1 MRAALGTIWR
11 RAAPTF
17 RQNSEASILPTFAL
31 ALVPLIGLV
40 GAAVDYSRA
49 NSIRTGLQMALDSA
63 ILAGARDGTSN
74 WSSVALDVFKSNFT
88 SPGVTATPTFVKNT
102 DASYSGSAGTSVAAT
117 FLNVMGVSTIPVS
130 VENKALAP
138 GEPGQLC
145 VVSLNKNA
153 TPAVQLTGNASV
165 HIKAPQCVFHAN
177 STSNNAVVLNGN
189 TSITSAHNCIVGSVS
204 KVGNA
209 QITPAPDAMCK
220 PVPDPFAKWPKPA
233 IGSCD
238 YTDYK
243 ESGSKSVTLQ
253 PGVYCGGMAFSGQL
267 SVTFAPGI
275 YVIKDGMLKASGGSS
290 FTGEGVSFF
299 LIGAGAGLDI
309 SGGANW
315 HITATKTGLL
325 AGFVFFLDPSG
336 SSGIAATG
344 SKLAGTA
351 EMYFEGVVYLPQQQ
365 LVVTGGSEAF
375 TPSPY
380 TAYIA
385 DKLDFQGNG
394 KLVINN
400 DMTKTSVPIPDV
412 LKVTLNG
419 RPRLT
424 R

>member
-1 MRAALGTIWR
+1 MRTALGTIWR
-11 RAAPTF
+11 QAAAAF
-17 RQNSEASILPTFAL
+17 RQSSEASLLPTFAL
-31 ALVPLIGLV
+31 ALVPLVGLV

-49 NSIRTGLQMALDSA
+49 NNIRSGLQMALDSA

-74 WSSVALDVFKSNFT
+74 WGNVALDVFKANFT
-88 SPGVTATPTFVKNT
+88 SPGVTASPTFVKNT
-102 DASYSGSAGTSVAAT
+102 DTSYSASAATSVTAT
-117 FLNVMGVSTIPVS
+117 FLNVMGVSTIAVS

-138 GEPGQLC
+138 GDPGQLC
-145 VVSLNKNA
+145 VVALNKNA
-153 TPAVQLTGNASV
+153 APAVQLTGNSSV

-177 STSNNAVVLNGN
+177 STSNNAVTLNGN
-189 TSITSAHNCIVGSVS
+189 TSITSAHNCVVGSVS

-209 QITPAPDAMCK
+209 QITPPPDAMCK
-220 PVPDPFAKWPKPA
+220 PVSDPFAKSPKPA
-233 IGSCD
+233 VGSCD
-238 YTDYK
+238 HTDYK
-243 ESGSKSVTLQ
+243 ESGKKSVTLQ
-253 PGVYCGGMAFSGQL
+253 PGVYCGGMEFSGQL

-275 YVIKDGMLKASGGSS
+275 YIIKDGKLKASGGAS
-290 FTGEGVSFF
+290 FTGDGVSFF
-299 LIGAGAGLDI
+299 LTGAGAGLDI

-315 HITATKTGLL
+315 HITATKTGSL

-336 SSGIAATG
+336 SSGIAATE

-351 EMYFEGVVYLPQQQ
+351 EMYFEGVVYLPQQT

-380 TAYIA
+380 TAYVA

-400 DMTKTSVPIPDV
+400 DMTKTNVPIPDV

-424 R
+424 Q